1 MFELERVRVAETM
14 RRLYDRGLTTV
25 SGGNVSLRNAEG
37 YVFITA
43 SQSDKSCID
52 MRKVIIISPDGE
64 NLTPALKPSME
75 TQMHLNIYRCR
86 PDVMAIVHSHP
97 VFASTY
103 AVAGIAVNSSVT
115 GEARYM
121 LGEVGM
127 VDYHLMGSVELA
139 GACAD
144 VMKCHDS
151 AIMVKHGAITVGRT
165 LFEAFDRMEV
175 LENTAH
181 INYNLKCMGCKGEM
195 TKEEVM
201 EVEKMK
207 SE

>member
-1 MFELERVRVAETM
+1 MLELERIRVAETM
-14 RRLYDRGLTTV
+14 RRLYERRLTTV
-25 SGGNVSLRNAEG
+25 SGGNVSQRNADG

-64 NLTPALKPSME
+64 NLTPNLKPSME
-75 TQMHLNIYRCR
+75 TQMHLNIYKSR

-97 VFASTY
+97 VYASTF
-103 AVAGIAVNSSVT
+103 AVAGEAVDSAIT

-121 LGEVGM
+121 LGNVGL
-127 VDYHLMGSVELA
+127 VGYYLMGSPELA
-139 GACAD
+139 EACAK
-144 VMKCHDS
+144 VMETS
-151 AIMVKHGAITVGRT
+151 NAAIMAKHGAITVGKT

-181 INYNLKCMGCKGEM
+181 INYNLRTMGCNVRM
-195 TKEEVM
+195 TEAEIAEIDNFGK
-201 EVEKMK
+201 
-207 SE
+207 

>member
-1 MFELERVRVAETM
+1 MFELERIRVAETM

-25 SGGNVSLRNAEG
+25 SGGNVSQRNEDG

-52 MRKVIIISPDGE
+52 MRKIIIVSPDGE
-64 NLTPALKPSME
+64 NLTPLLKPSME
-75 TQMHLNIYRCR
+75 TQMHLNIYKIR
-86 PDVMAIVHSHP
+86 PDVKAIVHSHP
-97 VFASTY
+97 VFASTF
-103 AVAGIAVNSSVT
+103 AVAGIDVDSAIT

-127 VDYHLMGSVELA
+127 VDYHLMGSAELA
-139 GACAD
+139 AACAD
-144 VMKCHDS
+144 VMGTHDS
-151 AIMVKHGAITVGRT
+151 AIMEKHGAITVGKT

-181 INYNLKCMGCKGEM
+181 INYNLRTIGSSARMSD
-195 TKEEVM
+195 KELNDIDM
-201 EVEKMK
+201 MK
-207 SE
+207 NK

>member
-1 MFELERVRVAETM
+1 MFELERIRVAETM
-14 RRLYDRGLTTV
+14 RRLYERRLTTV
-25 SGGNVSLRNAEG
+25 SGGNVSQRNAEG

-64 NLTPALKPSME
+64 NLTPKLKPSME
-75 TQMHLNIYRCR
+75 TQMHLNIYKCR

-97 VFASTY
+97 VFASTF
-103 AVAGIAVNSSVT
+103 AVVGEAVDSAIT

-121 LGEVGM
+121 LGDVGL
-127 VDYHLMGSVELA
+127 VDYHLMGSEELA
-139 GACAD
+139 DTCAK
-144 VMKCHDS
+144 VMENS
-151 AIMVKHGAITVGRT
+151 NAAIMAKHGAITVGKT

-181 INYNLKCMGCKGEM
+181 INYNLRTMGCNARMSE
-195 TKEEVM
+195 KEIAEIDNFG
-201 EVEKMK
+201 K
-207 SE
+207 

>member
-14 RRLYDRGLTTV
+14 RRLYDRSLTTV

-37 YVFITA
+37 FIFITA

-64 NLTPALKPSME
+64 NLTPSLKPSME
-75 TQMHLNIYRCR
+75 TLMHINIYKCR
-86 PDVMAIVHSHP
+86 PDIMAIVHSHP

-103 AVAGIAVNSSVT
+103 AVAGAAVNSSIT

-121 LGEVGM
+121 LGEVGL
-127 VDYHLMGSVELA
+127 VDYHLMGSVDLA
-139 GACAD
+139 VACAG
-144 VMKCHDS
+144 VMKDHDS
-151 AIMVKHGAITVGRT
+151 AIMVKHGAITVGKT

-181 INYNLKCMGCKGEM
+181 ISYNLKCMGCKGEL
-195 TKEEVM
+195 TDEEQM
-201 EVEKMK
+201 EVDKLRCK
-207 SE
+207 